1 MKYVKQSELKQFRED
16 NCPSQC
22 PIIEVS
28 NPSWVVDHDHYS
40 GQIRGVISSEGNTY
54 LGRVENAFNRMSYT
68 ARKVGL
74 PKMLHNIAD
83 YLTKKDTNILH
94 PTGYRQLYKRF
105 NRLHK
110 GEQELILVSLGCD
123 INDVKILTNA
133 TERTSLYK
141 TIIKND

>member
-1 MKYVKQSELKQFRED
+1 MKYIKQSDLKQFRED

-54 LGRVENAFNRMSYT
+54 LGRVENAFNRMSFT

-74 PKMLHNIAD
+74 PEMLRNIAD
-83 YLTKKDTNILH
+83 YLTKKDTNLLH

-105 NRLHK
+105 DRMSK
-110 GEQELILVSLGCD
+110 GDQELLLASLGCD
-123 INDVKILTNA
+123 TDTLNNLPNSK
-133 TERTSLYK
+133 ERTSLYK
-141 TIIKND
+141 TLIKNI

>member
-1 MKYVKQSELKQFRED
+1 MKYVKQSDLKQFRED
-16 NCPSQC
+16 NRPSEC
-22 PIIEVS
+22 PIIEVE

-54 LGRVENAFNRMSYT
+54 LGRLENAFNRMSLT

-74 PKMLHNIAD
+74 PKMLKNIAD
-83 YLTKKDTNILH
+83 YLTKKDTNLLH

-105 NRLHK
+105 ERLQK
-110 GEQELILVSLGCD
+110 GEQELLLVSLGCD
-123 INDVKILTNA
+123 IDIIKNLPNSK
-133 TERTSLYK
+133 ERTSLYK

>member
-16 NCPSQC
+16 NQPSEC
-22 PIIEVS
+22 PIIEVE

-54 LGRVENAFNRMSYT
+54 LGRLENAFNRMSFT

-74 PKMLHNIAD
+74 PKMLRNIAD
-83 YLTKKDTNILH
+83 YLTKKDTDLLH

-105 NRLHK
+105 DRMSK
-110 GEQELILVSLGCD
+110 GDQELLLASLGCD
-123 INDVKILTNA
+123 TDTLNNLTNSK
-133 TERTSLYK
+133 ERTSLYK